1 MKNIVRKLT
10 VASIA
15 ACFAALGLAGCA
27 QQSAEEEPAI
37 EEQQPAYDL
46 VIGIESDEVVDL
58 PIKNQTEQ
66 AIVGLQ
72 FKLTDAAEYS
82 ANVMAADQVWEAGQT
97 ADVFFEGVAVEEEMV
112 DPEANEAEEAAAE
125 EASET
130 GEPLLLNEV
139 YDVQLT
145 AADGTVFALHQLSLT
160 GLANAEDIAVSYDA
174 ATGFGYL
181 TYLED
186 GAEVSTLESEQHI
199 ADAAAAVAQAEAEAA
214 AAAQAE
220 AEAQAQAEAEAAA
233 AQQSRS
239 SSYSSGSGSG
249 GYDSVSSGSGSGSAP
264 AQREDTCIDPDDLAL
279 N

>member
-27 QQSAEEEPAI
+27 QQPAEEELAI

-46 VIGIESDEVVDL
+46 VIGTESDEVVDL

-97 ADVFFEGVAVEEEMV
+97 ADVFFEGVAVEEETV